1 MKTLILLFANML
13 IISLVSCSNLEK
25 NNKVEKI
32 QQEKEIMEVEEV
44 PKEVYDNY
52 KQKELDLLSEYKT
65 HQDFWDNIKYYYED
79 EYKTKREETMNAY
92 VDLSQRYNELFED
105 IKNVDDD
112 EESNKLREDIIY
124 KLSKMKSVYCDN
136 LDEGWSIRDIN
147 SEVDK
152 LIDIINSK

>member
-1 MKTLILLFANML
+1 MKTLILLFANMF

-25 NNKVEKI
+25 NNKAEKI

-44 PKEVYDNY
+44 SKGIYDDY
-52 KQKELDLLSEYKT
+52 KQKELDLLAEYKT

-79 EYKTKREETMNAY
+79 EYKTKRDETMNAY

-136 LDEGWSIRDIN
+136 IDEGWSVKDIN